1 MSRSLKTPAL
11 AALTGS
17 LLLAGTAFASTP
29 LASGY
34 MLSAADAPQKTDAK
48 AAEMKC
54 GADKAKAGEM
64 KCGADKAKAGEMKC
78 GADKAK
84 AKAGEMK
91 CGADKTKAK
100 ADAQPAAGTKVA
112 DAKMA
117 EGKCGEGKCG
127 GSI

>member
-1 MSRSLKTPAL
+1 MSRSLKTPTL
-11 AALTGS
+11 ATFTGS

-29 LASGY
+29 LSQGY
-34 MLSAADAPQKTDAK
+34 MLSATDAPPKSDSK

-54 GADKAKAGEM
+54 GADKMKGGEM
-64 KCGADKAKAGEMKC
+64 KCGADKAKADAM
-78 GADKAK
+78 
-84 AKAGEMK
+84 
-91 CGADKTKAK
+91 K
-100 ADAQPAAGTKVA
+100 ADAAKPKMQPAADKKVA